1 MELDFDK
8 KRILIILT
16 GLAFVILSALGIYF
30 LFFYTPSDDTTFVPE
45 PEAGEITNPINIG
58 LPEVGLNTDQDV
70 TEVPPETKDNEN
82 IAEVIGSQQ
91 RSAEVYIDSN
101 VSALN
106 TNVGVGVR
114 YYQPSSGFFYKRLGN
129 GTSVPLSDRQ
139 FNNVEKVTWSNKDKA
154 VIEYP
159 DGANIV
165 YDFVKQQQYTLPAQ
179 LKEFVFNDQAD
190 VLAAKVE
197 GPLIEDNW
205 LVTINSDG
213 SGLAYIESMGKNGN
227 KVQPLWSPNGQV
239 VAIFADNNG
248 SDSNKVV
255 PIGLN
260 GENYPSFNTVGRG
273 FKGVWAD
280 NGKKMLFTTYSSQ
293 IGFRNTLW
301 LAEFN
306 EDLSIKR
313 QVNLGLNT
321 YLNKCYILPEKAYC
335 AVPQSMPEGG
345 GWFAELTKD
354 INDDIFLID
363 LKSLNVE
370 KIATP
375 VNNGSG
381 ITISSLQ
388 YDQSS
393 NQLIFNDNKTGQVFS
408 LNLAR

>member
-16 GLAFVILSALGIYF
+16 GLAFVLFSVAGIYF
-30 LFFYTPSDDTTFVPE
+30 LFFYSPNEDMPIIQSPE
-45 PEAGEITNPINIG
+45 TEEVGEQIVG
-58 LPEVGLNTDQDV
+58 LPEVGLNVEGDL
-70 TEVPPETKDNEN
+70 TETPSEIKDNDPFKE
-82 IAEVIGSQQ
+82 ITGSQQ
-91 RSAEVYIDSN
+91 RNTDVYIDSK
-101 VSALN
+101 VIAIN
-106 TNVGVGVR
+106 TNANAGVR
-114 YYQPSSGFFYKRLGN
+114 YYQPSSGIFYKRLGN

-139 FNNVEKVTWSNKDKA
+139 FNNVDKVTWSNKDKA

-179 LKEFVFNDQAD
+179 LKDFAFNDQAD

-213 SGLAYIESMGKNGN
+213 SGLAYVESMGKNGS

-260 GENYPSFNTVGRG
+260 GENYPSFNTIGRG

-321 YLNKCYILPEKAYC
+321 YLDKCYVLSEKAYC

-345 GWFAELTKD
+345 GWFSELTKD
-354 INDDIFLID
+354 IVDDVYLID
-363 LKSLNVE
+363 LKSLSVE

-375 VNNGSG
+375 VNGSSG
-381 ITISSLQ
+381 VTISSLQ
-388 YDQSS
+388 YDQTT
-393 NQLIFNDNKTGQVFS
+393 NQLIFNDTKTGQVFS
-408 LNLAR
+408 LSLSK